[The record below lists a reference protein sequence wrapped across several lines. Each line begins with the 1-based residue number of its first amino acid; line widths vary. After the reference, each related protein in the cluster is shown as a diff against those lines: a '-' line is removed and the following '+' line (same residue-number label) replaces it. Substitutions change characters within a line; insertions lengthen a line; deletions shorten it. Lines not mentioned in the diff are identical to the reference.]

1 MRSNN
6 HEPRGMAVVSALMVQ
21 PLSAMNM
28 MNISRPSSVAL
39 LILGAL
45 SPLAG
50 QLAVPE
56 PPPLTADQPVV
67 VSSDAPLASLDAQ
80 LGVAAFDQRGAFA
93 SAYDEANR
101 LVDTKVAELRA
112 RGLTLAEEAS
122 LNLEAARE
130 NARQV
135 FRDLSLTTEETWQN
149 ARHNALQALRKI
161 QESLRDLE
169 KSATPRQA

>member
-1 MRSNN
+1 
-6 HEPRGMAVVSALMVQ
+6 MVQ

-28 MNISRPSSVAL
+28 NISRPCFLAIL
-39 LILGAL
+39 TLGAL
-45 SPLAG
+45 SPLAA

-56 PPPLTADQPVV
+56 PPPLNADQPIA

-80 LGVAAFDQRGAFA
+80 LGIAGFDQRGAFA
-93 SAYDEANR
+93 TAYDEANR
-101 LVDTKVAELRA
+101 LVDAKVAELRA
-112 RGLTLAEEAS
+112 RGLVFAEEAS
-122 LNLEAARE
+122 LNLEASRE